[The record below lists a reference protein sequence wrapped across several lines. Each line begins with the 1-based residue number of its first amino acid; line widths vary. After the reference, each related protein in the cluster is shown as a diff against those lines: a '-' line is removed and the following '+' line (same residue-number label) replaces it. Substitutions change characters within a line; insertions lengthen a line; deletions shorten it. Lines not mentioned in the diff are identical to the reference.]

1 MEIGVFILFFGFTMV
16 LAILPLGLLIWALID
31 LLRRPSWAWPASDQ
45 QQIVWVLVVLL
56 VGLIG
61 PIVYMVVAKPK
72 LDEAEARGAPPVPAP
87 PPIPGS

>member
-1 MEIGVFILFFGFTMV
+1 MEIGFFVVFMALMMLF
-16 LAILPLGLLIWALID
+16 AIVPLGLLIWALID
-31 LLRRPSWAWPASDQ
+31 MLRRPSWVWPASDQ

-61 PIVYMVVAKPK
+61 PIVYIVVAKPK
-72 LDEAEARGAPPVPAP
+72 LDAAEARGAPPVPAP